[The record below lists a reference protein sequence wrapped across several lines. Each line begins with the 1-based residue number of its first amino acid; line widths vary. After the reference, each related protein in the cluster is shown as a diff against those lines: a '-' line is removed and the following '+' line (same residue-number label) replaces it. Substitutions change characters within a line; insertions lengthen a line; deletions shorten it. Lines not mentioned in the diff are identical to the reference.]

1 MVGKFIV
8 KCPCTSL
15 DLIYGWMD
23 PTLILYGLSV
33 SQFSW
38 TRYPHLLTG
47 MTLAYDGAGMLDS
60 TYHEVHTLT
69 KQVDPLR
76 KMVKDGTIS
85 KKQLSHLIV
94 FVAISNNDYAR
105 TSMIGLSSS
114 NDINAYTGKVTKD
127 IAANVQQLFKLG
139 VNKVLVNKLHPI
151 NCKLSQTRNNN
162 YTSCDISWKLGCI
175 HPKQ

>member
-1 MVGKFIV
+1 MTFSTAAYTIEIKNPTCPMVSTNHRASHHAI
-8 KCPCTSL
+8 
-15 DLIYGWMD
+15 MED
-23 PTLILYGLSV
+23 P
-33 SQFSW
+33 
-38 TRYPHLLTG
+38 RYPHILTG
-47 MTLAYDGAGMLDS
+47 MTLAYDGAGVLDS

-151 NCKLSQTRNNN
+151 NCKLSQTRHNN

-175 HPKQ
+175 HP